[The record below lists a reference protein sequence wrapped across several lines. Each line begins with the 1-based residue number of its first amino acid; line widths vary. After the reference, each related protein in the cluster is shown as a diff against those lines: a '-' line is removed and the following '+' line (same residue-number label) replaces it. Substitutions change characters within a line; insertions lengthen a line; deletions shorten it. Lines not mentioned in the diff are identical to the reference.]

1 MNLIIDY
8 PSFIFFLSFTFRLWM
23 LIQVKNGMFIRLKT
37 TQRNIRLQD
46 YSLTTPVYI
55 NKCYLQKYTL
65 NQKTFLGWEIL
76 YYPFSSNTCNIF
88 IFILRKD
95 NNNNKNDQR
104 NVILS
109 ILGLMSYIV
118 STKYCVLPYTTYT
131 LNVDVMFSCVLICKS
146 NKAVV

>member
-1 MNLIIDY
+1 MNLLIDY

-23 LIQVKNGMFIRLKT
+23 LIQVKNGMFIQLKT

-118 STKYCVLPYTTYT
+118 STKYSVLPYT
-131 LNVDVMFSCVLICKS
+131 M
-146 NKAVV
+146 